1 MEGSE
6 ELDRRTR
13 PVFVRSQ
20 ADSVL
25 LSDRVLANLLVSES
39 HYAFKVSDYMAQVQ
53 RSLAVNHRKIVT
65 DWMLEV
71 CQESTLAPQVTASS
85 RP

>member
-1 MEGSE
+1 MDGSE

-25 LSDRVLANLLVSES
+25 LSDRVLANCSLVNADLLNI
-39 HYAFKVSDYMAQVQ
+39 AM
-53 RSLAVNHRKIVT
+53 
-65 DWMLEV
+65 
-71 CQESTLAPQVTASS
+71 C
-85 RP
+85 